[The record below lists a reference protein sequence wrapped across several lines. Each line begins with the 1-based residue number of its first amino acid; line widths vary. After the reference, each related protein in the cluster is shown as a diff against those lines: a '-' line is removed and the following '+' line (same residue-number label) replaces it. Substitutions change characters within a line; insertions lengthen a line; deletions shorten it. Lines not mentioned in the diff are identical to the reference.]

1 MAPPRSSLKPVQR
14 LLLFLFIVSVI
25 YQAGFTAGEFHRLRD
40 SQNIVRDPVTLG
52 FRLEAVSGLQPEAE
66 AAGIKLYDVMKR
78 VDGQPFNADVQIENA
93 LEKRRPGDL
102 LRFDLARPN
111 GREYTA
117 IVKLA
122 PVRDQPASLKAW
134 LVESVIEFVLPIF
147 CLALGFY
154 VAAARPDD
162 VAAWML
168 LGLMIGF
175 SQIVEGFLWVWPLEE
190 AAVTWHFIL
199 GTPYGAWL
207 VFLVGF
213 AIVFP
218 ERAEFERK
226 RKWLKWVLLGPL
238 VYQTLFFFVFSEG
251 LGYDI
256 AAIRFMK
263 PALEFQIRVPVY
275 VILSMVAVGSFFTF
289 IGFKIRSASNSDAR
303 RRLRII
309 YWGTS
314 VSLTPTFIVSLI
326 ALKHQSDIF
335 FDMPEWVVIT
345 SLLFLLVFPITLA
358 YVIVVQRAM
367 QVRMV
372 VRQGLQ
378 YALAKRGLNIVR
390 ASILA
395 TAIIMLVQTINDP
408 KSRNV
413 DRVRAAAL
421 VGVAMV
427 LRRRFSEP
435 VQLWIDKRF
444 FREAYS
450 TEQVLGELSMDARN
464 FTDARQ
470 LIDTVAHRMSDTL
483 HISRITVFVREDDR
497 FCIAEA
503 IGGDPHSGYCLPVQ
517 ALTVKLLNE
526 ARKPELVY
534 FDDPRSWVHGAALEE
549 QTKLR
554 GLDAEVLLALPGRER
569 LLGLMALGPKL
580 SEEPYS
586 TSDLALLQSVASQ
599 TGLALEN
606 AQLLKEVAREAASR
620 ERLNREVEIA
630 REVQER
636 FFPQS
641 YQPVP
646 GIDYFGLCRP
656 ALAVGGDYY
665 DFLPRPNGIMGIALG
680 DISGKGISASLMMAS
695 LHALMRGQLVAGMT
709 DLATLISNTN
719 RLIYEASTS
728 NRYATFFYGEYDPA
742 SRKMTY
748 VNAGH
753 NAPIILRG
761 AEALRLE
768 ACGPVIGL
776 LRDVRYESAEFQ
788 FQQHDVFITYT
799 DGISEA
805 MTIEDEEWGEDRL
818 IEAAR
823 ACCARSA
830 REMTSSLMGAADAFA
845 AGAPQHDDMTL
856 IVMKVQ

>member
-1 MAPPRSSLKPVQR
+1 MTPSKTSLTPVQR
-14 LLLFLFIVSVI
+14 LLLVLFIISVV
-25 YQAGFTAGEFHRLRD
+25 YQAGFSVGALNLLRD
-40 SQNIVRDPVTLG
+40 SRQIAREPLTFG
-52 FRLEAVSGLQPEAE
+52 FRLETVSGVTPEAT
-66 AAGIKLYDVMKR
+66 AAGIKPGDVLRR
-78 VDGQPFNADVQIENA
+78 VDGQRFTADIQIDHRI
-93 LEKRRPGDL
+93 EKLKPGNPLQLDLTRPDGS
-102 LRFDLARPN
+102 A
-111 GREYTA
+111 YSAVVT
-117 IVKLA
+117 LA
-122 PVRDQPASLKAW
+122 PVREHPTSFKAW
-134 LVESVIEFVLPIF
+134 AVELLIEFAMPIF

-175 SQIVEGFLWVWPLEE
+175 SQFVEGFCWDWPLEDL
-190 AAVTWHFIL
+190 AASWHFLL
-199 GTPYGAWL
+199 GSPYGAWL
-207 VFLVGF
+207 IFIVGF

-218 ERAEFERK
+218 EQAEYERK
-226 RKWLKWVLLGPL
+226 RPWLKWILLGPL
-238 VYQTLFFFVFSEG
+238 IFQTLFFFVFAEG
-251 LGYDI
+251 LGYNI
-256 AAIRFMK
+256 PSIHFMK
-263 PALEFQIRVPVY
+263 PLLDFLVQVPVY
-275 VILSMVAVGSFFTF
+275 VILSMVAIGVFFTL
-289 IGFKIRSASNSDAR
+289 IGFKIRTATYSDAK
-303 RRLRII
+303 RRLRIL

-314 VSLTPTFIVSLI
+314 ISLTPTFIVALISL
-326 ALKHQSDIF
+326 KRQSDIF
-335 FDMPEWVVIT
+335 YGMAEWVIIT
-345 SLLFLLVFPITLA
+345 SLLFLLLFPITLA

-372 VRQGLQ
+372 LRQGVQ

-390 ASILA
+390 GSVLA
-395 TAIIMLVQTINDP
+395 AAIIMLVQTINDP

-413 DRVRAAAL
+413 DRVRAAGL
-421 VGVAMV
+421 VGIALV

-450 TEQVLGELSMDARN
+450 TEQVLGELSMEARK
-464 FTDARQ
+464 FTDGRQ
-470 LIDTVAHRMSDTL
+470 LLDTVAHRMSDTL
-483 HISRITVFVREDDR
+483 HISRITVFVRDEDR

-503 IGGDPHSGYCLPVQ
+503 VGGDPHAGYCLPVQ
-517 ALTVKLLNE
+517 ARTVQLLND

-534 FDDPRSWVHGAALEE
+534 FDDPRSWVHGAALDE

-554 GLDAEVLLALPGRER
+554 ALDAEVLLALPGRER

-599 TGLALEN
+599 AGLALEN

-636 FFPQS
+636 FFPQC
-641 YQPVP
+641 YQPVA

-709 DLATLISNTN
+709 DLATLITNTN

-742 SRKMTY
+742 IRKMTY

-761 AEALRLE
+761 AEVLRLE

-776 LRDVRYESAEFQ
+776 LRDVHYESAEFQ
-788 FQQHDVFITYT
+788 FEPHDIFITYT

-805 MTIEDEEWGEDRL
+805 MTIDDEEWGEDRL
-818 IEAAR
+818 IAAAH
-823 ACCARSA
+823 ACRMRSA